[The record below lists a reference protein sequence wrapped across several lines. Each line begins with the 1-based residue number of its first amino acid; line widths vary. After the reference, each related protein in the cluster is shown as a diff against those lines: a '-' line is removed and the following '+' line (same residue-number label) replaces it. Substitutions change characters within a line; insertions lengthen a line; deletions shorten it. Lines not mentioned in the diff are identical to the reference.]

1 MTRQPALK
9 IVLIVVLSLFL
20 LQCSAEKKKRPK
32 NVILITLDTHR
43 ADYVSAYDPEKSKTP
58 NIDFFARQGILVENC
73 YSLIPIT
80 APAHASLFYSQPPH
94 LLSLYNNGQV
104 FHPVQKKDSLAEL
117 FRKKGIRT
125 AAFVS
130 LGVLQSHFQLH
141 HGFDLY
147 DDNMPSHRWYLNA
160 HEINQKV
167 LPWIEKNKG
176 DDFFAWIHYSDPHD
190 PYAPPTLPP
199 DLRIELNG
207 QLVNQLCLQKY
218 EQLSLKFKLR
228 QGTNKIIFTVLNP
241 YPGSEDHFRAA
252 LNEIEFIQ
260 HPESLKLSFA
270 NIHFI
275 QRDEKRSALIKKNG
289 SILVDC
295 PEQDGELIIRA
306 RGNLNL
312 HPSEKTRSYREEVE
326 YLDQQIGTLT
336 KKLQSWDLIDK
347 CLIVLVGD
355 HGEGLGEDNT
365 KFGDR
370 YFGHIHYLY
379 GAYMRVPL
387 IIYDQTMEKKSVKIN
402 GLATILDVTPTI
414 LGRMGW
420 TKKPYHRG
428 RDLFKT
434 KKTLSSIL
442 GETYTPEAIYD
453 RFGMLQYPWHM
464 VYTPE
469 TQKVELY
476 NLISD
481 PDEKNDVFDIH
492 KNIEDF
498 KNLQERLKQKA
509 FDILESKQEV
519 KIDKDNLDMLKSLGY
534 IK

>member
-1 MTRQPALK
+1 MTRQSAFKVIFILM
-9 IVLIVVLSLFL
+9 LSLLF
-20 LQCSAEKKKRPK
+20 LQCSGEKKKRPK

-58 NIDFFARQGILVENC
+58 NIDFFARQGMFFENC

-80 APAHASLFYSQPPH
+80 APAHGSLFYSQPPH
-94 LLSLYNNGQV
+94 RLSLYNNGQV
-104 FHPVQKKDSLAEL
+104 FHPMEKKDSLAEL
-117 FRKKGIRT
+117 FRKKDFST

-130 LGVLQSHFQLH
+130 LGVLQSHFQFH

-147 DDNMPSHRWYLNA
+147 DDDMPSHRWYLNA

-218 EQLSLKFKLR
+218 EQLSLKIKLR

-241 YPGSEDHFRAA
+241 YPGSEDQLRAA
-252 LNEIEFIQ
+252 LNEIEFI
-260 HPESLKLSFA
+260 HPESVKLSFA

-295 PEQDGELIIRA
+295 PDQDAELIIRA

-312 HPSEKTRSYREEVE
+312 HPSEKAKSYREEVE
-326 YLDQQIGTLT
+326 YLDLQIGKLT
-336 KKLQSWDLIDK
+336 KQLQEWDLLDK

-355 HGEGLGEDNT
+355 HGEGLGEEKT

-387 IIYDQTMEKKSVKIN
+387 IIYDPTMEKKSKKIN
-402 GLATILDVTPTI
+402 GLTTIMDVAPTI

-420 TKKPYHRG
+420 TKKPYHQG

-434 KKTLSSIL
+434 KKSLSSIL
-442 GETYTPEAIYD
+442 EETYTPEAIYD

-469 TQKVELY
+469 TQKYELY

-481 PDEKNDVFDIH
+481 PGERNDVFDTH
-492 KNIEDF
+492 KNTVDL
-498 KNLQERLKQKA
+498 KKLQERLRQRASK
-509 FDILESKQEV
+509 ILELKQEV
-519 KIDKDNLDMLKSLGY
+519 KKDEDSLEMLKSLGY